1 LTNFLELLQDDD
13 AGQSRISGTG
23 EMREQFIQGLFV
35 VLDVVELC
43 IEPSAGFSRVVCVN
57 GHTNVRALGLGLV
70 LFLLFLFV
78 CLDAVAV
85 FDVI

>member
-1 LTNFLELLQDDD
+1 MTNFLELLQDDD
-13 AGQSRISGTG
+13 AGQSSISGNG

-43 IEPSAGFSRVVCVN
+43 IEPSAGFLRVVCVN
-57 GHTNVRALGLGLV
+57 GHTDVRALGLGLV
-70 LFLLFLFV
+70 LSLLFLFV